1 MERIDA
7 SDFKARYLA
16 VLDRVHET
24 GERVAI
30 LKRRRPVAELT
41 CPTGE
46 KNRYLQTE
54 LEGTVAILG
63 DVMEP
68 IFPEGHWDRLLRRR
82 GDRGRL
88 SGK

>member
-7 SDFKARYLA
+7 SDFKAQCLA

-24 GERVAI
+24 GERVVI
-30 LKRRRPVAELT
+30 LRRGRPVAELT
-41 CPTGE
+41 RPAGE
-46 KNRYLQTE
+46 ESRYLQTE

-68 IFPEGHWDRLLRRR
+68 IFPEGRWDSLKR
-82 GDRGRL
+82 
-88 SGK
+88 